1 MHSLT
6 FLSPD
11 SNYTKTEQQIIEFIC
26 QNPSSFLTL
35 SISQLARR
43 LEVSDATISRFAR
56 HAGYDD
62 FKELKA
68 AAARAFEGTGPAE
81 KLKGSI
87 SSHSS
92 LGLDSFLSFQ
102 QTCIRKTLELIDRKA
117 FNQAVSTLCQASVIF
132 IHGKGASRS
141 MAQLLAFRL
150 RRFGKTICLVPS
162 GGSELFEELSQ
173 AKQGDAVLTFG
184 FQKLP
189 RESRI
194 LLKEGKAA
202 GCSTIL
208 FTSTLFAETEPSA
221 DIQLFVYRGEP
232 EEYHSMAAAAAVV
245 DALILEMAS
254 SLGDEAVE
262 RLSRLHNMKKR
273 YSQELPG

>member
-6 FLSPD
+6 FLSPEA
-11 SNYTKTEQQIIEFIC
+11 NYTKTEQQIIEFIC

-117 FNQAVSTLCQASVIF
+117 FSQAVSTLCQASVIF

-162 GGSELFEELSQ
+162 GGSGLFENC
-173 AKQGDAVLTFG
+173 
-184 FQKLP
+184 P
-189 RESRI
+189 RQSR
-194 LLKEGKAA
+194 
-202 GCSTIL
+202 
-208 FTSTLFAETEPSA
+208 ETPFLPSA
-221 DIQLFVYRGEP
+221 FRNFP
-232 EEYHSMAAAAAVV
+232 ESPAFF
-245 DALILEMAS
+245 
-254 SLGDEAVE
+254 
-262 RLSRLHNMKKR
+262 
-273 YSQELPG
+273 